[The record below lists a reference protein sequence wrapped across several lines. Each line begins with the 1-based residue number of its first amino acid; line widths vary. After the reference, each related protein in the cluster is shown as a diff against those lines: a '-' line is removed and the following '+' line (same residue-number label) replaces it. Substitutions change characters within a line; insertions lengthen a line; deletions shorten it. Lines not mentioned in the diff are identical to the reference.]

1 MGHFLTRQQMAAMID
16 GENRDLDKVCGYPA
30 VITPALYR
38 RMYDREGV
46 AARVVNCMPEETW
59 AEDPIIYETESTER
73 ETDFEQQWDELN
85 VQHSLLHYLQRIDIL
100 SGIGRFGLLL
110 MGIDDG
116 EDLNVPVQG
125 VVGDGVNRGN
135 KYQLLYLR
143 AFDES
148 VCVVQD
154 WEKDRSNPRY
164 GQPTLYGITFQDEGG
179 SSITS
184 SVHWSRVLHVADDR
198 RMSEVYGTPRM
209 EGVFNR
215 LFDIRKVLG
224 SSGEMFWQGG
234 FPGMSFEMDPELVE
248 SGVEIDKDAVRRE
261 FEDYVNGLK
270 RWLAVE
276 GLRVKTHSPEVA
288 DPTPHV
294 EANLKAV
301 AIAKGIPFR
310 ILWGSEQAQLA
321 SAQDARNWAKRLK
334 KRQTYYVTPLIVR
347 PFVHRLVEFGA
358 LAQPKEVKV
367 DWPDLASL
375 SDLEKAQV
383 AKEQT
388 TAMATYLQGRVD
400 QMISPRAFLHHVMQ
414 FDMDTSRTLID
425 EAVVDLQDE
434 YEGDEEDFTD
444 NA

>member
-1 MGHFLTRQQMAAMID
+1 
-16 GENRDLDKVCGYPA
+16 
-30 VITPALYR
+30 
-38 RMYDREGV
+38 
-46 AARVVNCMPEETW
+46 
-59 AEDPIIYETESTER
+59 
-73 ETDFEQQWDELN
+73 
-85 VQHSLLHYLQRIDIL
+85 
-100 SGIGRFGLLL
+100 
-110 MGIDDG
+110 
-116 EDLNVPVQG
+116 
-125 VVGDGVNRGN
+125 
-135 KYQLLYLR
+135 
-143 AFDES
+143 
-148 VCVVQD
+148 
-154 WEKDRSNPRY
+154 
-164 GQPTLYGITFQDEGG
+164 
-179 SSITS
+179 
-184 SVHWSRVLHVADDR
+184 
-198 RMSEVYGTPRM
+198 
-209 EGVFNR
+209 
-215 LFDIRKVLG
+215 
-224 SSGEMFWQGG
+224 MFWQGG

-276 GLRVKTHSPEVA
+276 GLSVKTHSPQVA

-358 LAQPKEVKV
+358 LSQPKEVKV

-425 EAVVDLQDE
+425 EAVIDLQDE